1 MNGIDSTGSFDTSI
15 GSPLARGN
23 GVAPPAG
30 RRCEMIGAV
39 SERTARSAHE
49 IWVAGKEA
57 IGTACTA
64 PRAIAVP

>member
-39 SERTARSAHE
+39 SERTVRSAHE
-49 IWVAGKEA
+49 VRVAGEEA
-57 IGTACTA
+57 IGTPRTA
-64 PRAIAVP
+64 PRTTAAA